1 MYWICQGSY
10 SHEICSANSL
20 CKIKFAT
27 KFHYVKK
34 FEKQNCFLWMF
45 HRPCGG
51 KLDFNFW
58 IHRGKYSSHKLRRK
72 GRVPKRAYFCVLS
85 PLPPINSAKVY
96 MFRKRIY
103 ISFRSVRTS
112 YGALDVRSSTHPA
125 TFFPSPFFY
134 SSAKNIFSFSK
145 CVPPVPSPPQKNMS
159 HLPIFSCFSFFVF
172 LPLK

>member
-1 MYWICQGSY
+1 MG
-10 SHEICSANSL
+10 E
-20 CKIKFAT
+20 
-27 KFHYVKK
+27 
-34 FEKQNCFLWMF
+34 
-45 HRPCGG
+45 

-58 IHRGKYSSHKLRRK
+58 IHRGKYSSHKLRGK

-85 PLPPINSAKVY
+85 PLPPINSAQVY

-145 CVPPVPSPPQKNMS
+145 CVLPFPSPPQKKYVPSPNIFLLLLLCFS
-159 HLPIFSCFSFFVF
+159 SPKIKIFSPFLLICFSSPPQNVF
-172 LPLK
+172 STSILEDIRYIAV